1 MTRIDI
7 AEVNHFSH
15 ELKIANQ
22 QAKTQIT
29 AIQNAITTYL
39 QDDSLSGEA
48 ISASKGYYAA
58 TYLPLCASIKQ
69 ALQVSEE
76 SLRKYIAD
84 FHSQVD
90 SSPSAK
96 IDADGL
102 YELDQKINRLE
113 NKFEQI
119 QLELSSM
126 TAVSRQGEINT
137 LQAQIFANYKKEQ
150 LLEKFLDFERGHSTF
165 FQELSDLA
173 QAINRGV
180 RDIQS
185 NISFNSQTGVYKV
198 DKLNAS
204 NFEDLVDLYASQKAI
219 DDKVKAMEDIGMLP
233 YIPEGNRA
241 GYVTTDGKLNTEAT
255 LDLVNQ
261 QMIYW
266 QNETGMRELFGV
278 GAFYRAVYGLDA
290 VTAERISGGQRLV
303 DGSTVFL
310 QYAGAF
316 GVNAFYA
323 EFGQVRKLDYLP
335 TSGVKLKTSPWE
347 TTTVLGT
354 YKDDTKNIFAEIG
367 NVKSTDFSM
376 KKNRFNLL
384 NTPDEL
390 YQTPIQFWNEY
401 NRPWLDKAIARG
413 DDIIITTKPI
423 ENNLYRTNR
432 ETGLRELTGFGKEYN
447 YLLEQGYKYDAKN
460 SKMIKKQ
467 E

>member
-29 AIQNAITTYL
+29 AIQNAIAAYL

-48 ISASKGYYAA
+48 ISASKEYYAA

-69 ALQVSEE
+69 ALHVSEE
-76 SLRKYIAD
+76 SLRKYITD

-113 NKFEQI
+113 NKLEHI

-126 TAVSRQGEINT
+126 TAVSRQGEINA
-137 LQAQIFANYKKEQ
+137 LQTQIFASYKKEQ
-150 LLEKFLDFERGHSTF
+150 LLEKFLDFERGHSHF
-165 FQELSDLA
+165 FQEISDLA
-173 QAINRGV
+173 RAINRGV
-180 RDIQS
+180 RDIQA
-185 NISFNSQTGVYKV
+185 NISFNSQTGMYKV
-198 DKLNAS
+198 DKLSAS
-204 NFEDLVDLYASQKAI
+204 NFERLVDLYASQKAI

-241 GYVTTDGKLNTEAT
+241 GYVTTNGKLNTEAT
-255 LDLVNQ
+255 LDLVSQ

-290 VTAERISGGQRLV
+290 VTAERIGGGQRLL
-303 DGSTVFL
+303 DGSMVFL
-310 QYAGAF
+310 QYVGAF
-316 GVNAFYA
+316 GVSGFYA
-323 EFGQVRKLDYLP
+323 EFGQVRKLVYLP
-335 TSGVKLKTSPWE
+335 TSGIKLKTSPWE

-354 YKDDTKNIFAEIG
+354 FKDDTKYVLEELGNI
-367 NVKSTDFSM
+367 KSTDFSM

-384 NTPDEL
+384 NTPDDL
-390 YQTPIQFWNEY
+390 YKTPNQFWAEY
-401 NRPWLDKAIARG
+401 NQPWLDKVIARN
-413 DDIIITTKPI
+413 DDVILSTEP
-423 ENNLYRTNR
+423 
-432 ETGLRELTGFGKEYN
+432 
-447 YLLEQGYKYDAKN
+447 
-460 SKMIKKQ
+460 
-467 E
+467 

>member
-29 AIQNAITTYL
+29 AIQNAIAAYL

-48 ISASKGYYAA
+48 ISASKEYYAA

-69 ALQVSEE
+69 ALHVSEE
-76 SLRKYIAD
+76 SLRKYITD

-113 NKFEQI
+113 NKLEHI

-126 TAVSRQGEINT
+126 TAVSRQGEINA
-137 LQAQIFANYKKEQ
+137 LQTQIFASYKKEQ
-150 LLEKFLDFERGHSTF
+150 LLEKFLDFERGHSHF
-165 FQELSDLA
+165 FQEISDLA
-173 QAINRGV
+173 RAINRGV
-180 RDIQS
+180 RDIQA
-185 NISFNSQTGVYKV
+185 NISFNSQTGMYKV
-198 DKLNAS
+198 DKLSAS
-204 NFEDLVDLYASQKAI
+204 NFERLVDLYASQKAI

-241 GYVTTDGKLNTEAT
+241 GYVTTNGKLNTEAT
-255 LDLVNQ
+255 LDLVSQ

-290 VTAERISGGQRLV
+290 VTAERIGGGQRLL
-303 DGSTVFL
+303 DGSMVFL
-310 QYAGAF
+310 QYVGAF
-316 GVNAFYA
+316 GVSGFYA
-323 EFGQVRKLDYLP
+323 EFGQVRKLVYLP
-335 TSGVKLKTSPWE
+335 TSGIKLKTSPWE

-354 YKDDTKNIFAEIG
+354 FKDDTKYVLEELGNI
-367 NVKSTDFSM
+367 KSTDFSM

-384 NTPDEL
+384 NTPDDL
-390 YQTPIQFWNEY
+390 YKTPNQFWAEY
-401 NRPWLDKAIARG
+401 NQPWLDKVIARN
-413 DDIIITTKPI
+413 DDVILSTEPI
-423 ENNLYRTNR
+423 EDNLYRINR
-432 ETGLRELTGFGKEYN
+432 ETGLKELTGFGKEYN
-447 YLLEQGYKYDAKN
+447 YLLEHGYKYD
-460 SKMIKKQ
+460 
-467 E
+467 

>member
-29 AIQNAITTYL
+29 AIQNAIAAYL

-48 ISASKGYYAA
+48 ISASKEYYAA

-69 ALQVSEE
+69 ALHVSEE
-76 SLRKYIAD
+76 SLRKYITD

-113 NKFEQI
+113 NKLEHI

-126 TAVSRQGEINT
+126 TAVSRQGEINA
-137 LQAQIFANYKKEQ
+137 LQTQIFASYKKEQ
-150 LLEKFLDFERGHSTF
+150 LLEKFLDFERGHSHF
-165 FQELSDLA
+165 FQEISDLA
-173 QAINRGV
+173 RAINRGV
-180 RDIQS
+180 RDIQA
-185 NISFNSQTGVYKV
+185 NISFNSQTGMYKV
-198 DKLNAS
+198 DKLSAS
-204 NFEDLVDLYASQKAI
+204 NFERLVDLYASQKAI

-241 GYVTTDGKLNTEAT
+241 GYVTTNGKLNTEAT
-255 LDLVNQ
+255 LDLVSQ

-290 VTAERISGGQRLV
+290 VTAERIGGGQRLL
-303 DGSTVFL
+303 DGSMVFL
-310 QYAGAF
+310 QYVGAF
-316 GVNAFYA
+316 GVSGFYA
-323 EFGQVRKLDYLP
+323 EFGQVRKLVYLP
-335 TSGVKLKTSPWE
+335 TSGIKLKTSPWE

-354 YKDDTKNIFAEIG
+354 FKDDTKYVLEELGNI
-367 NVKSTDFSM
+367 KSTDFSM

-384 NTPDEL
+384 NTPDDL
-390 YQTPIQFWNEY
+390 YKTPNQFWAEY
-401 NRPWLDKAIARG
+401 NQPWLDKVIARN
-413 DDIIITTKPI
+413 DDVILSTEPI
-423 ENNLYRTNR
+423 EDNLYRINR
-432 ETGLRELTGFGKEYN
+432 ETGLKELTGFGKEYN
-447 YLLEQGYKYDAKN
+447 YLLEHGYKYDSKS
-460 SKMIKKQ
+460 SKMI
-467 E
+467 

>member
-29 AIQNAITTYL
+29 AIQNAIIAYL

-69 ALQVSEE
+69 ALHVSEE
-76 SLRKYIAD
+76 SLRKYITD

-96 IDADGL
+96 IDAEGL

-113 NKFEQI
+113 NKLEHI

-126 TAVSRQGEINT
+126 TAVSRQGEINA
-137 LQAQIFANYKKEQ
+137 LQTQIFANYKKEQ
-150 LLEKFLDFERGHSTF
+150 LLEKFLDFERRHSHF

-173 QAINRGV
+173 QAIHRGV
-180 RDIQS
+180 RDIQA
-185 NISFNSQTGVYKV
+185 NISFNSQTGMYKV

-204 NFEDLVDLYASQKAI
+204 NFERLVDLYASQKAI

-241 GYVTTDGKLNTEAT
+241 GYVTTNGKLNTEAT

-266 QNETGMRELFGV
+266 QNETSMRELFGV

-290 VTAERISGGQRLV
+290 VTAERIGGGERLV
-303 DGSTVFL
+303 DGSSVFL
-310 QYAGAF
+310 QYVGAF
-316 GVNAFYA
+316 GVSGFYA
-323 EFGQVRKLDYLP
+323 EFGQVEKLKYI
-335 TSGVKLKTSPWE
+335 TTTGVKLKGNPWE

-354 YKDDTKNIFAEIG
+354 YTEDTRNI
-367 NVKSTDFSM
+367 
-376 KKNRFNLL
+376 
-384 NTPDEL
+384 
-390 YQTPIQFWNEY
+390 
-401 NRPWLDKAIARG
+401 
-413 DDIIITTKPI
+413 
-423 ENNLYRTNR
+423 
-432 ETGLRELTGFGKEYN
+432 LT
-447 YLLEQGYKYDAKN
+447 
-460 SKMIKKQ
+460 
-467 E
+467 

>member
-29 AIQNAITTYL
+29 AIQNAITAYL
-39 QDDSLSGEA
+39 LDDSLSGEA

-76 SLRKYIAD
+76 SLRKYITD

-113 NKFEQI
+113 NKLEHI

-126 TAVSRQGEINT
+126 TAVSRQGEINA
-137 LQAQIFANYKKEQ
+137 LQTQIFASYKKEQ
-150 LLEKFLDFERGHSTF
+150 LLEKFLDFERGHSHF

-180 RDIQS
+180 RDIQA
-185 NISFNSQTGVYKV
+185 NISFNSQTGMYKV
-198 DKLNAS
+198 DRLTAS
-204 NFEDLVDLYASQKAI
+204 NFERLVDLYASQKAI

-241 GYVTTDGKLNTEAT
+241 GYVTTNGKLNTEAT

-261 QMIYW
+261 QIIYW

-290 VTAERISGGQRLV
+290 VTAERIGGGQRLV

-310 QYAGAF
+310 QYVGAF
-316 GVNAFYA
+316 GVSGFYA

-354 YKDDTKNIFAEIG
+354 FKDDTKYVLEELGNI
-367 NVKSTDFSM
+367 KSTDFSM

-384 NTPDEL
+384 NTPDDL
-390 YQTPIQFWNEY
+390 YKTPNQFWAEY
-401 NRPWLDKAIARG
+401 NQPWLDKVIARN
-413 DDIIITTKPI
+413 DDVILSTEPI
-423 ENNLYRTNR
+423 EDNLYRINR
-432 ETGLRELTGFGKEYN
+432 ETGLKELTGFGREFK
-447 YLLEQGYKYDAKN
+447 YLLELGYKYDSKS
-460 SKMIKKQ
+460 SKMIKK
-467 E
+467 

>member
-29 AIQNAITTYL
+29 AIQNAIAAYL

-48 ISASKGYYAA
+48 ISASKEYYAA

-69 ALQVSEE
+69 ALHVSEE
-76 SLRKYIAD
+76 SLRKYITD

-113 NKFEQI
+113 NKLEHI

-126 TAVSRQGEINT
+126 TAVSRQGEINA
-137 LQAQIFANYKKEQ
+137 LQTQIFASYKKEQ
-150 LLEKFLDFERGHSTF
+150 LLEKFLDFERGHSHF
-165 FQELSDLA
+165 FQEISDLA
-173 QAINRGV
+173 RAINRGV
-180 RDIQS
+180 RDIQA
-185 NISFNSQTGVYKV
+185 NISFNSQTGMYKV
-198 DKLNAS
+198 DKLSAS
-204 NFEDLVDLYASQKAI
+204 NFERLVDLYASQKAI

-241 GYVTTDGKLNTEAT
+241 GYVTTNGKLNTEAT
-255 LDLVNQ
+255 LDLVSQ

-290 VTAERISGGQRLV
+290 VTAERIGGGQRLL
-303 DGSTVFL
+303 DGSMVFL
-310 QYAGAF
+310 QYVGAF
-316 GVNAFYA
+316 GVSGFYA
-323 EFGQVRKLDYLP
+323 EFGQVRKLVYLP
-335 TSGVKLKTSPWE
+335 TSGIKLKTSPWE

-354 YKDDTKNIFAEIG
+354 FKDDTKYVLEELGNI
-367 NVKSTDFSM
+367 KSTDFSM

-384 NTPDEL
+384 NTPDDL
-390 YQTPIQFWNEY
+390 YKTPNQFWAEY
-401 NRPWLDKAIARG
+401 NQPWLDKVIARN
-413 DDIIITTKPI
+413 DDVILSTEPI
-423 ENNLYRTNR
+423 E
-432 ETGLRELTGFGKEYN
+432 
-447 YLLEQGYKYDAKN
+447 
-460 SKMIKKQ
+460 
-467 E
+467 

>member
-29 AIQNAITTYL
+29 AIQNAIAAYL

-48 ISASKGYYAA
+48 ISASKEYYAA

-69 ALQVSEE
+69 ALHVSEE
-76 SLRKYIAD
+76 SLRKYITD

-113 NKFEQI
+113 NKLEHI

-126 TAVSRQGEINT
+126 TAVSRQGEINA
-137 LQAQIFANYKKEQ
+137 LQTQIFASYKKEQ
-150 LLEKFLDFERGHSTF
+150 LLEKFLDFERGHSHF
-165 FQELSDLA
+165 FQEISDLA
-173 QAINRGV
+173 RAINRGV
-180 RDIQS
+180 RDIQA
-185 NISFNSQTGVYKV
+185 NISFNSQTGMYKV
-198 DKLNAS
+198 DKLSAS
-204 NFEDLVDLYASQKAI
+204 NFERLVDLYASQKAI

-241 GYVTTDGKLNTEAT
+241 GYVTTNGKLNTEAT
-255 LDLVNQ
+255 LDLVSQ

-290 VTAERISGGQRLV
+290 VTAERIGGGQRLL
-303 DGSTVFL
+303 DGSMVFL
-310 QYAGAF
+310 QYVGAF
-316 GVNAFYA
+316 GVSGFYA
-323 EFGQVRKLDYLP
+323 EFGQVRKLVYLP
-335 TSGVKLKTSPWE
+335 TSGIKLKTSPWE

-354 YKDDTKNIFAEIG
+354 FKDDTKYVLEELGNI
-367 NVKSTDFSM
+367 KSTDFSM

-384 NTPDEL
+384 NTPDDL
-390 YQTPIQFWNEY
+390 YKTPNQFWAEY
-401 NRPWLDKAIARG
+401 NQPWLDKVIARN
-413 DDIIITTKPI
+413 DDVILSTEPI
-423 ENNLYRTNR
+423 EDNLYRINR
-432 ETGLRELTGFGKEYN
+432 ETGLKELTGFGKEYN
-447 YLLEQGYKYDAKN
+447 YLLEHGYKYD
-460 SKMIKKQ
+460 SKSSK
-467 E
+467 

>member
-29 AIQNAITTYL
+29 AIQNAIAAYL

-48 ISASKGYYAA
+48 ISASKEYYAA

-69 ALQVSEE
+69 ALHVSEE
-76 SLRKYIAD
+76 SLRKYITD

-113 NKFEQI
+113 NKLEHI

-126 TAVSRQGEINT
+126 TAVSRQGEINA
-137 LQAQIFANYKKEQ
+137 LQTQIFASYKKEQ
-150 LLEKFLDFERGHSTF
+150 LLEKFLDFERGHSHF
-165 FQELSDLA
+165 FQEISDLA
-173 QAINRGV
+173 RAINRGV
-180 RDIQS
+180 RDIQA
-185 NISFNSQTGVYKV
+185 NISFNSQTGMYKV
-198 DKLNAS
+198 DKLSAS
-204 NFEDLVDLYASQKAI
+204 NFERLVDLYASQKAI

-241 GYVTTDGKLNTEAT
+241 GYVTTNGKLNTEAT
-255 LDLVNQ
+255 LDLVSQ

-290 VTAERISGGQRLV
+290 VTAERIGGGQRLL
-303 DGSTVFL
+303 DGSMVFL
-310 QYAGAF
+310 QYVGAF
-316 GVNAFYA
+316 GVSGFYA
-323 EFGQVRKLDYLP
+323 EFGQVRKLVYLP
-335 TSGVKLKTSPWE
+335 TSGIKLKTSPWE

-354 YKDDTKNIFAEIG
+354 FKDDTKYVLEELGNI
-367 NVKSTDFSM
+367 KSTDFSM

-384 NTPDEL
+384 NTPDDL
-390 YQTPIQFWNEY
+390 YKTPNQFWAEY
-401 NRPWLDKAIARG
+401 NQPWLDKVIARN
-413 DDIIITTKPI
+413 DDVILSTEPI
-423 ENNLYRTNR
+423 EDNLYRINR
-432 ETGLRELTGFGKEYN
+432 ETGLKELTGFGKEY
-447 YLLEQGYKYDAKN
+447 
-460 SKMIKKQ
+460 
-467 E
+467 

>member
-29 AIQNAITTYL
+29 AIQNAIAAYL

-48 ISASKGYYAA
+48 ISASKEYYAA

-69 ALQVSEE
+69 ALHVSEE
-76 SLRKYIAD
+76 SLRKYITD

-113 NKFEQI
+113 NKLEHI

-126 TAVSRQGEINT
+126 TAVSRQGEINA
-137 LQAQIFANYKKEQ
+137 LQTQIFASYKKEQ
-150 LLEKFLDFERGHSTF
+150 LLEKFLDFERGHSHF
-165 FQELSDLA
+165 FQEISDLA
-173 QAINRGV
+173 RAINRGV
-180 RDIQS
+180 RDIQA
-185 NISFNSQTGVYKV
+185 NISFNSQTGMYKV
-198 DKLNAS
+198 DKLSAS
-204 NFEDLVDLYASQKAI
+204 NFERLVDLYASQKAI

-241 GYVTTDGKLNTEAT
+241 GYVTTNGKLNTEAT
-255 LDLVNQ
+255 LDLVSQ

-290 VTAERISGGQRLV
+290 VTAERIGGGQRLL
-303 DGSTVFL
+303 DGSMVFL
-310 QYAGAF
+310 QYVGAF
-316 GVNAFYA
+316 GVSGFYA
-323 EFGQVRKLDYLP
+323 EFGQVRKLVYLP
-335 TSGVKLKTSPWE
+335 TSGIKLKTSPWE

-354 YKDDTKNIFAEIG
+354 FKDDTKYVLEELGNI
-367 NVKSTDFSM
+367 KSTDFSM

-384 NTPDEL
+384 NTPDDL
-390 YQTPIQFWNEY
+390 YKTPNQFWAEY
-401 NRPWLDKAIARG
+401 NQPWLDKVIARN
-413 DDIIITTKPI
+413 DDVILSTEPI
-423 ENNLYRTNR
+423 EDNLYRINR
-432 ETGLRELTGFGKEYN
+432 ETGLKELTGFGKEYN
-447 YLLEQGYKYDAKN
+447 YLLEHG
-460 SKMIKKQ
+460 
-467 E
+467 

>member
-22 QAKTQIT
+22 QTKTQIT
-29 AIQNAITTYL
+29 AIQNAITAYL
-39 QDDSLSGEA
+39 HDDSLSGEA

-76 SLRKYIAD
+76 SLRKYITD

-96 IDADGL
+96 IDAEGL

-113 NKFEQI
+113 NKLEHI

-126 TAVSRQGEINT
+126 TAVSRQGEINA
-137 LQAQIFANYKKEQ
+137 LQTQIFASYKKEQ
-150 LLEKFLDFERGHSTF
+150 LLEKFLDFERAHSHF

-173 QAINRGV
+173 RAINRGV
-180 RDIQS
+180 RDIQA
-185 NISFNSQTGVYKV
+185 NISFNSQTGMYKV

-204 NFEDLVDLYASQKAI
+204 NFERLVDLYASQKAI

-241 GYVTTDGKLNTEAT
+241 GYVTTNGKLNTEAT

-290 VTAERISGGQRLV
+290 VTADRIGGGQRLV

-316 GVNAFYA
+316 GVSGFYA

-335 TSGVKLKTSPWE
+335 TSGIKLKTIPWE

-354 YKDDTKNIFAEIG
+354 FKDDTRNILAETG
-367 NVKSTDFSM
+367 NIKSTDFRM
-376 KKNRFNLL
+376 KKNQFNLL

-390 YQTPIQFWNEY
+390 YKSAEQFWKEY
-401 NRPWLDKAIARG
+401 NQPWLDRVIARN
-413 DDIIITTKPI
+413 DIVYIATEPT
-423 ENNLYRTNR
+423 ETSLYRINDI
-432 ETGLRELTGFGKEYN
+432 TGIKELTGFGKEYQ
-447 YLLEQGYKYDAKN
+447 YLSDHGYTYDF
-460 SKMIKKQ
+460 SKKQ
-467 E
+467 MIPKK

>member
-29 AIQNAITTYL
+29 AIQNAIAAYL

-48 ISASKGYYAA
+48 ISASKEYYAA

-69 ALQVSEE
+69 ALHVSEE
-76 SLRKYIAD
+76 SLRKYITD

-113 NKFEQI
+113 NKLEHI

-126 TAVSRQGEINT
+126 TAVSRQGEINA
-137 LQAQIFANYKKEQ
+137 LQTQIFASYKKEQ
-150 LLEKFLDFERGHSTF
+150 LLEKFLDFERGHSHF
-165 FQELSDLA
+165 FQEISDLA
-173 QAINRGV
+173 RAINRGV
-180 RDIQS
+180 RDIQA
-185 NISFNSQTGVYKV
+185 NISFNSQTGMYKV
-198 DKLNAS
+198 DKLSAS
-204 NFEDLVDLYASQKAI
+204 NFERLVDLYASQKAI

-241 GYVTTDGKLNTEAT
+241 GYVTTNGKLNTEAT
-255 LDLVNQ
+255 LDLVSQ

-290 VTAERISGGQRLV
+290 VTAERIGGGQRLL
-303 DGSTVFL
+303 DGSMVFL
-310 QYAGAF
+310 QYVGAF
-316 GVNAFYA
+316 GVSGFYA
-323 EFGQVRKLDYLP
+323 EFGQVRKLVYLP
-335 TSGVKLKTSPWE
+335 TSGIKLKTSPWE

-354 YKDDTKNIFAEIG
+354 FKDDTKYVLEELGNI
-367 NVKSTDFSM
+367 KSTDFSM

-384 NTPDEL
+384 NTPDDL
-390 YQTPIQFWNEY
+390 YKTPNQFWAEY
-401 NRPWLDKAIARG
+401 NQPWLDKVIARN
-413 DDIIITTKPI
+413 DDVILST
-423 ENNLYRTNR
+423 E
-432 ETGLRELTGFGKEYN
+432 
-447 YLLEQGYKYDAKN
+447 
-460 SKMIKKQ
+460 
-467 E
+467 

>member
-29 AIQNAITTYL
+29 AIQNAIAAYL

-48 ISASKGYYAA
+48 ISASKEYYAA

-69 ALQVSEE
+69 ALHVSEE
-76 SLRKYIAD
+76 SLRKYITD

-113 NKFEQI
+113 NKLEHI

-126 TAVSRQGEINT
+126 TAVSRQGEINA
-137 LQAQIFANYKKEQ
+137 LQTQIFASYKKEQ
-150 LLEKFLDFERGHSTF
+150 LLEKFLDFERGHSHF
-165 FQELSDLA
+165 FQEISDLA
-173 QAINRGV
+173 RAINRGV
-180 RDIQS
+180 RDIQA
-185 NISFNSQTGVYKV
+185 NISFNSQTGMYKV
-198 DKLNAS
+198 DKLSAS
-204 NFEDLVDLYASQKAI
+204 NFERLVDLYASQKAI

-241 GYVTTDGKLNTEAT
+241 GYVTTNGKLNTEAT
-255 LDLVNQ
+255 LDLVSQ

-290 VTAERISGGQRLV
+290 VTAERIGGGQRLL
-303 DGSTVFL
+303 DGSMVFL
-310 QYAGAF
+310 QYVGAF
-316 GVNAFYA
+316 GVSGFYA
-323 EFGQVRKLDYLP
+323 EFGQVRKLVYLP
-335 TSGVKLKTSPWE
+335 TSGIKLKTSPWE

-354 YKDDTKNIFAEIG
+354 FKDDTKYVLEELGNI
-367 NVKSTDFSM
+367 KSTDFSM

-384 NTPDEL
+384 NTPDDL
-390 YQTPIQFWNEY
+390 YKTPNQFWAEY
-401 NRPWLDKAIARG
+401 NQPWLDKVIARN
-413 DDIIITTKPI
+413 DDVILSTEPI
-423 ENNLYRTNR
+423 EDNLYRINR
-432 ETGLRELTGFGKEYN
+432 ETGLKELTGFGKEYN
-447 YLLEQGYKYDAKN
+447 YLLEHGYKYDSKS
-460 SKMIKKQ
+460 SKMIKK
-467 E
+467 

>member
-29 AIQNAITTYL
+29 AIQNAIIAYL

-69 ALQVSEE
+69 ALHVSEE
-76 SLRKYIAD
+76 SLRKYITD

-96 IDADGL
+96 IDAEGL

-113 NKFEQI
+113 NKLEHI

-126 TAVSRQGEINT
+126 TAVSRQGEINA
-137 LQAQIFANYKKEQ
+137 LQTQIFANYKKEQ
-150 LLEKFLDFERGHSTF
+150 LLEKFLDFERAHSHF

-173 QAINRGV
+173 RAINRGV
-180 RDIQS
+180 RDIQA
-185 NISFNSQTGVYKV
+185 NISFNSQTGMYKV

-204 NFEDLVDLYASQKAI
+204 NFERLVDLYASQKAI

-241 GYVTTDGKLNTEAT
+241 GYVTTNGKLNTEAT

-266 QNETGMRELFGV
+266 QNETSMRELFGV

-290 VTAERISGGQRLV
+290 VTAERIGGGQRLV

-310 QYAGAF
+310 QYVGAF
-316 GVNAFYA
+316 GVSGFYA

-335 TSGVKLKTSPWE
+335 TSGIKLKTSPWE

-354 YKDDTKNIFAEIG
+354 FKDDTKYVLEELGNI
-367 NVKSTDFSM
+367 KSTDFSM

-384 NTPDEL
+384 NTPDDL
-390 YQTPIQFWNEY
+390 YKTPNQFWAEY
-401 NRPWLDKAIARG
+401 NQPWLDKVIARN
-413 DDIIITTKPI
+413 DDVILSTEPI
-423 ENNLYRTNR
+423 EDNLYRINR
-432 ETGLRELTGFGKEYN
+432 ETGLKELTGFGKEYN
-447 YLLEQGYKYDAKN
+447 YLLEHGYKYDSK
-460 SKMIKKQ
+460 STKMIKK
-467 E
+467 

>member
-29 AIQNAITTYL
+29 AIQNAIAAYL

-48 ISASKGYYAA
+48 ISASKEYYAA

-69 ALQVSEE
+69 ALHVSEE
-76 SLRKYIAD
+76 SLRKYITD

-113 NKFEQI
+113 NKLEHI

-126 TAVSRQGEINT
+126 TAVSRQGEINA
-137 LQAQIFANYKKEQ
+137 LQTQIFASYKKEQ
-150 LLEKFLDFERGHSTF
+150 LLEKFLDFERGHSHF
-165 FQELSDLA
+165 FQEISDLA
-173 QAINRGV
+173 RAINRGV
-180 RDIQS
+180 RDIQA
-185 NISFNSQTGVYKV
+185 NISFNSQTGMYKV
-198 DKLNAS
+198 DKLSAS
-204 NFEDLVDLYASQKAI
+204 NFERLVDLYASQKAI

-241 GYVTTDGKLNTEAT
+241 GYVTTNGKLNTEAT
-255 LDLVNQ
+255 LDLVSQ

-290 VTAERISGGQRLV
+290 VTAERIGGGQRLL
-303 DGSTVFL
+303 DGSMVFL
-310 QYAGAF
+310 QYVGAF
-316 GVNAFYA
+316 GVSGFYA
-323 EFGQVRKLDYLP
+323 EFGQVRKLVYLP
-335 TSGVKLKTSPWE
+335 TSGIKLKTSPWE

-354 YKDDTKNIFAEIG
+354 FKDDTKY
-367 NVKSTDFSM
+367 V
-376 KKNRFNLL
+376 
-384 NTPDEL
+384 
-390 YQTPIQFWNEY
+390 
-401 NRPWLDKAIARG
+401 
-413 DDIIITTKPI
+413 
-423 ENNLYRTNR
+423 
-432 ETGLRELTGFGKEYN
+432 
-447 YLLEQGYKYDAKN
+447 
-460 SKMIKKQ
+460 
-467 E
+467 

>member
-29 AIQNAITTYL
+29 AIQNAIAAYL

-48 ISASKGYYAA
+48 ISASKEYYAA

-69 ALQVSEE
+69 ALHVSEE
-76 SLRKYIAD
+76 SLRKYITD

-113 NKFEQI
+113 NKLEHI

-126 TAVSRQGEINT
+126 TAVSRQGEINA
-137 LQAQIFANYKKEQ
+137 LQTQIFASYKKEQ
-150 LLEKFLDFERGHSTF
+150 LLEKFLDFERGHSHF
-165 FQELSDLA
+165 FQEISDLA
-173 QAINRGV
+173 RAINRGV
-180 RDIQS
+180 RDIQA
-185 NISFNSQTGVYKV
+185 NISFNSQTGMYKV
-198 DKLNAS
+198 DKLSAS
-204 NFEDLVDLYASQKAI
+204 NFERLVDLYASQKAI

-241 GYVTTDGKLNTEAT
+241 GYVTTNGKLNTEAT
-255 LDLVNQ
+255 LDLVSQ

-290 VTAERISGGQRLV
+290 VTAERIGGGQRLL
-303 DGSTVFL
+303 DGSMVFL
-310 QYAGAF
+310 QYVGAF
-316 GVNAFYA
+316 GVSGFYA
-323 EFGQVRKLDYLP
+323 EFGQVRKLVYLP
-335 TSGVKLKTSPWE
+335 TSGIKLKTSPWE

-354 YKDDTKNIFAEIG
+354 FKDDTKYVLEELGNI
-367 NVKSTDFSM
+367 KSTDFSM

-384 NTPDEL
+384 NTPDDL
-390 YQTPIQFWNEY
+390 YKTPNQFWAEY
-401 NRPWLDKAIARG
+401 NQPWLDKVIARN
-413 DDIIITTKPI
+413 DDVILSTEPI
-423 ENNLYRTNR
+423 EDNL
-432 ETGLRELTGFGKEYN
+432 
-447 YLLEQGYKYDAKN
+447 
-460 SKMIKKQ
+460 
-467 E
+467 

>member
-22 QAKTQIT
+22 QTKTQIT
-29 AIQNAITTYL
+29 AIQNAITAYL
-39 QDDSLSGEA
+39 HDDSLSGEA

-76 SLRKYIAD
+76 SLRKYITD

-96 IDADGL
+96 IDAEGL

-113 NKFEQI
+113 NKLEDI

-126 TAVSRQGEINT
+126 TAVSRQGEINA
-137 LQAQIFANYKKEQ
+137 LQTQIFASYKKEQ
-150 LLEKFLDFERGHSTF
+150 LLEKFLDFERAHSHF

-173 QAINRGV
+173 RAINRGV
-180 RDIQS
+180 RDIQA
-185 NISFNSQTGVYKV
+185 NISFNSQTGMYKV

-204 NFEDLVDLYASQKAI
+204 NFERLVDLYASQKAI

-241 GYVTTDGKLNTEAT
+241 GYVTTNGKLNTEAT

-290 VTAERISGGQRLV
+290 VTADRIGGGQRLV

-316 GVNAFYA
+316 GVSGFYA

-335 TSGVKLKTSPWE
+335 TSGIKLKTSPWE

-354 YKDDTKNIFAEIG
+354 FKDDTRNILAETG
-367 NVKSTDFSM
+367 NIKSTDFRM
-376 KKNRFNLL
+376 KKNQFNLL

-390 YQTPIQFWNEY
+390 YKSAEQFWKEY
-401 NRPWLDKAIARG
+401 NQPWLDRVIARN
-413 DDIIITTKPI
+413 DIVYIATEPT
-423 ENNLYRTNR
+423 ETSLYRINDI
-432 ETGLRELTGFGKEYN
+432 TGIKELTGFGKEYQ
-447 YLLEQGYKYDAKN
+447 YLSDHGYTYDF
-460 SKMIKKQ
+460 SKKQ
-467 E
+467 MIPKK

>member
-29 AIQNAITTYL
+29 SIQNAIAAYL

-48 ISASKGYYAA
+48 ISASKEYYAA

-69 ALQVSEE
+69 ALHVSEE
-76 SLRKYIAD
+76 SLRKYITD

-113 NKFEQI
+113 NKLEHI

-126 TAVSRQGEINT
+126 TAVSRQGEINA
-137 LQAQIFANYKKEQ
+137 LQTQIFASYKKEQ
-150 LLEKFLDFERGHSTF
+150 LLEKFLDFERGHSHF
-165 FQELSDLA
+165 FQEISDLA
-173 QAINRGV
+173 RAINRGV
-180 RDIQS
+180 RDIQA
-185 NISFNSQTGVYKV
+185 NISFNSQTGMYKV
-198 DKLNAS
+198 DKLSAS
-204 NFEDLVDLYASQKAI
+204 NFERLVDLYASQKAI

-241 GYVTTDGKLNTEAT
+241 GYVTTNGKLNTEAT
-255 LDLVNQ
+255 LDLVSQ

-290 VTAERISGGQRLV
+290 VTAERIGGGQRLL
-303 DGSTVFL
+303 DGSMVFL
-310 QYAGAF
+310 QYVGAF
-316 GVNAFYA
+316 GVSGFYA
-323 EFGQVRKLDYLP
+323 EFGQVRKLVYLP
-335 TSGVKLKTSPWE
+335 TSGIKLKTSPWE

-354 YKDDTKNIFAEIG
+354 FKDDTKYVLEELGNI
-367 NVKSTDFSM
+367 KSTDFSM

-384 NTPDEL
+384 NTPDDL
-390 YQTPIQFWNEY
+390 YKTPNQFWAEY
-401 NRPWLDKAIARG
+401 NQPWLDKVIARN
-413 DDIIITTKPI
+413 DDVILSTEPI
-423 ENNLYRTNR
+423 EDNLYRINR
-432 ETGLRELTGFGKEYN
+432 ETGLKELTGFGKEYN
-447 YLLEQGYKYDAKN
+447 YLLEHGYKYDSKS
-460 SKMIKKQ
+460 SKMIKK
-467 E
+467 

>member
-29 AIQNAITTYL
+29 AIQNAIAAYL

-48 ISASKGYYAA
+48 ISASKEYYAA

-69 ALQVSEE
+69 ALHVSEE
-76 SLRKYIAD
+76 SLRKYITD

-113 NKFEQI
+113 NKLEHI

-126 TAVSRQGEINT
+126 TAVSRQGEINA
-137 LQAQIFANYKKEQ
+137 LQTQIFASYKKEQ
-150 LLEKFLDFERGHSTF
+150 LLEKFLDFERSHSHF
-165 FQELSDLA
+165 FQEISDLA
-173 QAINRGV
+173 RAINRGV
-180 RDIQS
+180 RDIQA
-185 NISFNSQTGVYKV
+185 NISFNSQTGMYKV
-198 DKLNAS
+198 DKLSAS
-204 NFEDLVDLYASQKAI
+204 NFERLVDLYASQKAI

-241 GYVTTDGKLNTEAT
+241 GYVTTNGKLNTEAT
-255 LDLVNQ
+255 LDLVSQ

-290 VTAERISGGQRLV
+290 VTAERIGGGQRLL
-303 DGSTVFL
+303 DGSMVFL
-310 QYAGAF
+310 QYVGAF
-316 GVNAFYA
+316 GVSGFYA
-323 EFGQVRKLDYLP
+323 EFGQVRKLVYLP
-335 TSGVKLKTSPWE
+335 TSGIKLKTSPWE

-354 YKDDTKNIFAEIG
+354 FKDDTKYVLEELGNI
-367 NVKSTDFSM
+367 KSTDFSM

-384 NTPDEL
+384 NTPDDL
-390 YQTPIQFWNEY
+390 YKTPNQFWAEY
-401 NRPWLDKAIARG
+401 NQPWLDKVIARN
-413 DDIIITTKPI
+413 DDVILSTEPI
-423 ENNLYRTNR
+423 EDNLYRINR
-432 ETGLRELTGFGKEYN
+432 ETGLKELTGFGKEYN
-447 YLLEQGYKYDAKN
+447 YLLEHGYKYDSKS
-460 SKMIKKQ
+460 SKMIKK
-467 E
+467 